1 MPAILHWVTLIAGAL
16 TVLVG
21 IGTLWSA
28 GLEFRHVSAN
38 LAVLGVIGVA
48 QALLRRGRTRVAAQL
63 FVFSVWLAIATT
75 SFRSGG
81 SSGPIP
87 ATFFAVVATASVLLS
102 RRMALGYA
110 ALSVV
115 TMGVLF
121 GLEGTGFRAEDP
133 YTPLLRFIVVAAAL
147 LMSGGIGYLA
157 ATVNAA
163 STTRANV
170 SETEFAELIRTAPEA
185 ILTVDGDGVIRSSNP
200 AAAVLFGANALV
212 GQQLAT
218 LPGLEAV
225 PLVGETTVANCLVTR
240 ADGTPRTVDVDVRP
254 LRVSGGAGARVSLR
268 DVTTQRQAEQ
278 DRARLTG
285 QLHQVQK
292 QESIGLLA
300 GGIAH
305 DFNNLMTAVLVN
317 VELLKEHVPA
327 GEAKELVDEVEQASV
342 RATSLTRQLLA
353 FSRRQVLHAR
363 NLSVNEVVEGLRP
376 MLRRLLAANIE
387 MRFTLE
393 SRGVVRA
400 DSGQLEQVIVNL
412 AVNARDSMPNGGTLH
427 IATGD
432 LELPTVVGNAPAGRY
447 VTLSVEDTGEGMR
460 PEVVARVFEPFFTTK
475 PAGQGTGLGLAVV
488 EGIVRQSGG
497 HVTVHS
503 TVGEGTRFEV
513 LLPRTEVTVPD
524 QVTAPVERRGN
535 GAGLTVLVIED
546 EAALRKVVT
555 RMLDA
560 AGFRVLVAADGE
572 EAVALMQREA
582 PEVHLVVTDVVM
594 PRLDGPATV
603 RRLRE
608 HQPGLKALF
617 VSGYTDRPLEA
628 LGATSPNSAFLGKP
642 FRTDELVAALLALH
656 ARV

>member
-28 GLEFRHVSAN
+28 GLEFRHISAN
-38 LAVLGVIGVA
+38 LAVLVVIGLT

-102 RRMALGYA
+102 RRMALAYA
-110 ALSVV
+110 ALSVM

-121 GLEGTGFRAEDP
+121 GREGTGFRAEDP
-133 YTPLLRFIVVAAAL
+133 YTPLLRFIVIAAAL
-147 LMSGGIGYLA
+147 LMSGGIGFLA
-157 ATVNAA
+157 ATVNAN
-163 STTRANV
+163 STARAAM

-185 ILTVDGDGVIRSSNP
+185 ILTVDGNGVIRSSNP
-200 AAAVLFGANALV
+200 AAAVLFGDSALV
-212 GQQLAT
+212 GQQLSQ
-218 LPGLEAV
+218 LPGLGAV
-225 PLVGETTVANCLVTR
+225 PLGGETTVANCLVTR

-254 LRVSGGAGARVSLR
+254 LRVGDSAGARVSLR
-268 DVTTQRQAEQ
+268 DVTTQRQTEQ

-292 QESIGLLA
+292 QESIGVLA

-376 MLRRLLAANIE
+376 MLRRLLVENIE
-387 MRFTLE
+387 LRFTLE

-412 AVNARDSMPNGGTLH
+412 AVNARDSMPRGGTLR

-432 LELPTVVGNAPAGRY
+432 LELPTAMGSAPAGRY
-447 VTLSVEDTGEGMR
+447 VTLTVEDTGEGMP

-513 LLPRTEVTVPD
+513 LLPRAEVTVPD
-524 QVTAPVERRGN
+524 QVTVPVERRGN
-535 GAGLTVLVIED
+535 GAGLTVLLIED

-555 RMLDA
+555 RMLEA

-572 EAVALMQREA
+572 EAVALMERDA
-582 PEVHLVVTDVVM
+582 PEVQLVVTDVVM

-603 RRLRE
+603 TRLRAR
-608 HQPGLKALF
+608 QPELKALF

-656 ARV
+656 SRA